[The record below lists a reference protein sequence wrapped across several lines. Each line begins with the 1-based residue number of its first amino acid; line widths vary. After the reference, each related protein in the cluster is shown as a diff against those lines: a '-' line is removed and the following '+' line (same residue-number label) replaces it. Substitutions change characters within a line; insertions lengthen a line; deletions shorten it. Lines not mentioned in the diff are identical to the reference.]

1 MRLGTSGWGEGP
13 IELAD
18 QAGIE
23 SEAMNPVE
31 SALVQALEL
40 SAKDGSIVLSAGLM
54 FVTAEVRIVW
64 QKRESRIVDSEIVMF
79 KSQ

>member
-1 MRLGTSGWGEGP
+1 
-13 IELAD
+13 LAD